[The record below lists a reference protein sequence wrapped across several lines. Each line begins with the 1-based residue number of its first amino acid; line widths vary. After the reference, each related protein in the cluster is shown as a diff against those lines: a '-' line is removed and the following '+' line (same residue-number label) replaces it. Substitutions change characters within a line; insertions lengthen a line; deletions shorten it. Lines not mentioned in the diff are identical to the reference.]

1 MKLKPIKLGVQKM
14 RENTTYYTY
23 SVYRFKMSSTRN
35 RKTWTTTD
43 CKKLRRMYRSIRLS
57 VNQIAIR
64 LDRTYYATA
73 KQAERMGLPT
83 KREFGLIPR
92 SRKAKK

>member
-1 MKLKPIKLGVQKM
+1 MNEGT
-14 RENTTYYTY
+14 E
-23 SVYRFKMSSTRN
+23 YRFKMSGTRN
-35 RKTWTTTD
+35 RKTWTATD
-43 CKKLRRMYRSIRLS
+43 REKLRRMYRSIRLS